1 MVRATLTSMPING
14 NGGASEMNSY
24 ECELY
29 EYVMES
35 ALFEV
40 DSGDNRYQAVYEA
53 AEEKADKTNDSFFA
67 KLKAR
72 IVNFCRSIIS
82 KAKMIISRI
91 GNLRRAKAAKKAL
104 NKLTA
109 DDPKKGPNLK
119 KGTAISG
126 AGKNIAELNFLTDK
140 LNSDIPAIGSLIE
153 KLVEDSSSEYEK
165 ISYNNRSNARKMNSD
180 LGFVDFDEMK
190 TYLDSIVKYA
200 NQLNQSIKNIDGIR
214 TKLKSAGYSASQ
226 IRIGISSVYSGI
238 TKYLKKYY
246 DEVMTVY
253 SNFVKNSDIIDK
265 VTKNLAESDYKHKE
279 EMNEIIE
286 KMKNRNKNKT
296 DGENRKGSK
305 YYKEE
310 LHRLDKESDKIFA
323 DIDAE
328 IEKIRKM
335 REDPNATLR
344 FE

>member
-1 MVRATLTSMPING
+1 
-14 NGGASEMNSY
+14 MNSY
-24 ECELY
+24 NCELY
-29 EYVMES
+29 EYAMES
-35 ALFEV
+35 ALYEMN
-40 DSGDNRYQAVYEA
+40 SGNTAYQAVYEA
-53 AEEKADKTNDSFFA
+53 AEEKAEKSNDSFFT
-67 KLKAR
+67 KLKTR

-82 KAKMIISRI
+82 KAKMFISKI

-109 DDPKKGPNLK
+109 DDPKKGPNFK

-140 LNSDIPAIGSLIE
+140 LNSDIPAIGSLVE
-153 KLVEDSSSEYEK
+153 KFVDDSSSDYDK
-165 ISYNNRSNARKMNSD
+165 ISYNNRSNARRMNSD
-180 LGFVDFDEMK
+180 LGFIDFDEMK

-200 NQLNQSIKNIDGIR
+200 NQLNQSVKNIDGIR
-214 TKLKSAGYSASQ
+214 TKLKSAGYSTSQ
-226 IRIGISSVYSGI
+226 IRIGVSSVYSGI

-253 SNFVKNSDIIDK
+253 SNFMKESDIVGK
-265 VTKNLAESDYKHKE
+265 VAKDLAESDYKTKE
-279 EMNEIIE
+279 EMNKIIE

-296 DGENRKGSK
+296 SGEERKGSA
-305 YYKEE
+305 YYKEK
-310 LHRLDKESDKIFA
+310 LHEIDKDADKIFT

-335 REDPNATLR
+335 KEDPNATLR